1 MLWAETILT
10 STFEDE
16 AGRSIKVIQFFKAI
30 GTKKRPVPTP
40 DSWTSEAINDVAI
53 WVITLDEQ
61 ASWALPEMLTGVI
74 RSLYLYEGKD
84 IEVAGEKLKLNQVG
98 HINQSEGLRIKNGEA
113 TRSYFSCRTD
123 PLANQLCNM
132 STL

>member
-1 MLWAETILT
+1 MLWAETIPK

-40 DSWTSEAINDVAI
+40 DSWTSEAINDAAI

-61 ASWALPEMLTGVI
+61 ASWALPEMLTGVN

-84 IEVAGEKLKLNQVG
+84 VEVAGEKLKLNQVG

-113 TRSYFSCRTD
+113 TRSYFSHRTD
-123 PLANQLCNM
+123 PLPNQLCNM